1 MMDIIY
7 RHLKGKNGGKGKPEY
22 RLRLSFFLGD
32 IFRVRLNGLLY
43 IASMMVGVFILPFG
57 LLLFG
62 IFGIEVSQDRY

>member
-7 RHLKGKNGGKGKPEY
+7 RHFKEKNGGKGKPEY

-32 IFRVRLNGLLY
+32 TFRVRLNCLLY

-57 LLLFG
+57 LL
-62 IFGIEVSQDRY
+62 IFGIYWV